1 MNTQYFEYLH
11 AECYSELMNKLL
23 RKSDIQ
29 ERWDARKLKR
39 TLQRHV
45 GSKTSQQTKK
55 INGVVGPEPDNHK
68 RKI

>member
-39 TLQRHV
+39 ILQRHV
-45 GSKTSQQTKK
+45 GGSKTSQQT
-55 INGVVGPEPDNHK
+55 INGVVGTEQGNHK

>member
-11 AECYSELMNKLL
+11 AECYSGLMKKLL

-39 TLQRHV
+39 ILQRHV
-45 GSKTSQQTKK
+45 ANKTTQQT
-55 INGVVGPEPDNHK
+55 INGVVGTEQGNHK